1 MCKRITY
8 FGILLILTLGFG
20 TAVAQQSPAISSF
33 GERELWKTELVNL
46 FGNTWYLR
54 MTVGALANIQPGPFQ
69 PLGYT
74 HLRLGLIWNPNFL
87 LTPQIQVTGVTHEIG
102 FGLRGLGDKPQ
113 WVLEVTPFILDF
125 NINPRTKI
133 ERQTGQPTAQLEQQT
148 QIDLKALVL
157 ARLDDLSKASE
168 QIAKDRSIDLATVT
182 DPLKEFKKLF
192 EAGKV
197 LEAAFQLN
205 AFSMVLRAI
214 RKMAFLTDYDETHL
228 RTGLHRL
235 IAALALFVEKIQR
248 QTIKICTGLYV
259 SEDQK
264 KEEIISPFVNEA
276 IKKLTFTNRQTGAKE
291 TFTLKESKCF

>member
-1 MCKRITY
+1 M
-8 FGILLILTLGFG
+8 
-20 TAVAQQSPAISSF
+20 QEPS
-33 GERELWKTELVNL
+33 
-46 FGNTWYLR
+46 
-54 MTVGALANIQPGPFQ
+54 
-69 PLGYT
+69 
-74 HLRLGLIWNPNFL
+74 L
-87 LTPQIQVTGVTHEIG
+87 LTGRLLAILAKQVKYLQRHSQ
-102 FGLRGLGDKPQ
+102 LLGARAS
-113 WVLEVTPFILDF
+113 VRERLAALLLELGH
-125 NINPRTKI
+125 R
-133 ERQTGQPTAQLEQQT
+133 
-148 QIDLKALVL
+148 
-157 ARLDDLSKASE
+157 
-168 QIAKDRSIDLATVT
+168 
-182 DPLKEFKKLF
+182 

-291 TFTLKESKCF
+291 TFTLKESKCWGA